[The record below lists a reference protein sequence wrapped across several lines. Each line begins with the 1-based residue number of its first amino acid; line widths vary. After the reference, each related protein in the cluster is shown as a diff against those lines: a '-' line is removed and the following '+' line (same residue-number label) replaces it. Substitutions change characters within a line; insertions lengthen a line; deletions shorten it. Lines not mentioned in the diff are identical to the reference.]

1 MINRDVFKDSILE
14 LFRLFVPSGK
24 GSRDDIGDSKDEAD
38 GSAQGLGGDPAGKG
52 DMVADLPHSAVAH
65 PSLGLGVPL
74 MLEMSGQV
82 SAGMWRVLTTNLE
95 VLPTLSLSQWQVIFD
110 VIAVCAGAGGY
121 ASIKAFESMAWM
133 LHESRLQ
140 GEIPM
145 FCTVGIR
152 PLLCNNRTTISVS
165 VGAIK
170 LLTHLHSRLEV
181 KTAPLCGNIPMV
193 DHFLSTALE
202 CPSSH
207 YPLSLPHFALRA
219 GALHSRG
226 RLCTSGSWRYLVF
239 HMMYY
244 DMKPLFT
251 FIQLICVY
259 SHH

>member
-38 GSAQGLGGDPAGKG
+38 GSTQGPGGDPAGKG
-52 DMVADLPHSAVAH
+52 DIVTDLPHSTAAH
-65 PSLGLGVPL
+65 PSLGLGVQL

-110 VIAVCAGAGGY
+110 VIAACAGAGGY

-152 PLLCNNRTTISVS
+152 PLLCNTRTTISVS

-181 KTAPLCGNIPMV
+181 QAVLRCVNTHIAA
-193 DHFLSTALE
+193 HFVVAFFRPHQNDES
-202 CPSSH
+202 CH
-207 YPLSLPHFALRA
+207 LSL
-219 GALHSRG
+219 LHLTCRCFS
-226 RLCTSGSWRYLVF
+226 
-239 HMMYY
+239 
-244 DMKPLFT
+244 
-251 FIQLICVY
+251 QLKTTTY
-259 SHH
+259 KWK

>member
-152 PLLCNNRTTISVS
+152 PLLCNTRTTISVS

-181 KTAPLCGNIPMV
+181 QELLCCSV
-193 DHFLSTALE
+193 LCYVVWALVLLPTHYVIAFYRLH
-202 CPSSH
+202 PSAFETSWR
-207 YPLSLPHFALRA
+207 LCFFISLA
-219 GALHSRG
+219 GA
-226 RLCTSGSWRYLVF
+226 F
-239 HMMYY
+239 
-244 DMKPLFT
+244 
-251 FIQLICVY
+251 Y
-259 SHH
+259 S